1 MDSKASEDQL
11 GVTEIISSNK
21 FDKNSPT
28 MEPKNI
34 FRPSS
39 PPSTLDNNDGFAPS
53 PITPDSNKESTDLL
67 SAFTSPLT
75 IISSPTATSHSCADS
90 YMNEEDDDE
99 DNSPCTPK
107 EGVFDPFAP
116 GPDNLMLAPLS
127 KIHLEE
133 SRTYVARRLN
143 FNSIMKKKDCE
154 RNERAIETGFD
165 DDMLLEAVYD
175 NLLEAIISKQ
185 AEDMLAELAGG
196 PSHDVLVTPPSAPRV
211 TGIADTCPG
220 APMKPVKKSRNI
232 DLSLCR
238 RLDFDF

>member
-1 MDSKASEDQL
+1 MGVIDS
-11 GVTEIISSNK
+11 ISCNTLDNK
-21 FDKNSPT
+21 SAA
-28 MEPKNI
+28 METKYNI
-34 FRPSS
+34 RPSS
-39 PPSTLDNNDGFAPS
+39 PPLTLDNNGDFAPS
-53 PITPDSNKESTDLL
+53 PITPDSNKENADLI

-75 IISSPTATSHSCADS
+75 IISSPPATCHSSSDS
-90 YMNEEDDDE
+90 DMNEDD

-116 GPDNLMLAPLS
+116 GPDNLMNAPIS
-127 KIHLEE
+127 MKHLED
-133 SRTYVARRLN
+133 SRSYVARRLN
-143 FNSIMKKKDCE
+143 FNSLKTKKDYE
-154 RNERAIETGFD
+154 KRESVSETCFED
-165 DDMLLEAVYD
+165 AKLLEAVYD

-185 AEDMLAELAGG
+185 AEDIFNEMN
-196 PSHDVLVTPPSAPRV
+196 DVVVTPPSAPRV